1 MSKNASNNEINNFYV
16 INVFL
21 SRGDG
26 TLTIFRVKEC
36 LRGETHGWRRFSNR
50 SAFIAHAK
58 DDDDDATGTNLNA
71 KFQECIKYP
80 APALVVS

>member
-1 MSKNASNNEINNFYV
+1 MSKNVSAARHMDE
-16 INVFL
+16 
-21 SRGDG
+21 GDLAIVQHSSH
-26 TLTIFRVKEC
+26 TQSDRQT
-36 LRGETHGWRRFSNR
+36 
-50 SAFIAHAK
+50 K

>member
-1 MSKNASNNEINNFYV
+1 MKLITFTLLM
-16 INVFL
+16 L
-21 SRGDG
+21 SCRGGG

-36 LRGETHGWRRFSNR
+36 LRGETHNR

-58 DDDDDATGTNLNA
+58 RPTKDDDDDATRTNLNA